1 MMPSTQMQPV
11 GALLR
16 HWRERRRLTQLDLAL
31 EADISPRHLSFVET
45 GRAQPSREMLLHLSQ
60 ELDIPLRERNTL
72 LVAAGFAPMYRE
84 RRLDEPAL
92 AAAREA
98 IDRMLAAQRPYPAF
112 ALDRHWNIA
121 ASNGALPEL
130 YEGVGEELLK
140 PPVNALRL
148 SLDPR
153 GIAPR
158 IANLAEWR
166 AHLLGRLH
174 RQIELTADPV
184 LEALMGELVA
194 LAPTKATAA
203 EAHSVLVPLQ
213 IRTSLGLLSFFSTT
227 TVFGTPVEVTLSE
240 LAVELFFPADEP
252 TAEALKR
259 TSATG
264 A

>member
-1 MMPSTQMQPV
+1 MSRP
-11 GALLR
+11 LLR
-16 HWRERRRLTQLDLAL
+16 RARRSTACWRRNGRIPHLRSTGTGT
-31 EADISPRHLSFVET
+31 SPRPT
-45 GRAQPSREMLLHLSQ
+45 
-60 ELDIPLRERNTL
+60 
-72 LVAAGFAPMYRE
+72 
-84 RRLDEPAL
+84 
-92 AAAREA
+92 ARC
-98 IDRMLAAQRPYPAF
+98 L
-112 ALDRHWNIA
+112 
-121 ASNGALPEL
+121 EL

-148 SLDPR
+148 SLHPR

-194 LAPTKATAA
+194 LAPTKAMAA
-203 EAHSVLVPLQ
+203 QAHSVLVPLQ

-227 TVFGTPVEVTLSE
+227 TVFGTPIEVTLSE
-240 LAVELFFPADEP
+240 LAIELFFPADEP